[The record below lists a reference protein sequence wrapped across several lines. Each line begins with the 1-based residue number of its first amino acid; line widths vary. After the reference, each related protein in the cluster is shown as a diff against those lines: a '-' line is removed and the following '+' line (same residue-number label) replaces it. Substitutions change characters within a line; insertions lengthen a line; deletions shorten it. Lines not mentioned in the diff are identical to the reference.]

1 MRASKRIPILAV
13 LIVFSLGAG
22 FLCGQSKPSESRHE
36 IRLRF
41 KSNFFMTPGQDSTAS
56 GKDAK
61 PEIVLFARNGDSGLG
76 PNVTRELENL
86 KKFFGIK
93 DLAAGK
99 ESEELE
105 ISAESWAEMKKTQ
118 PKAAHTALMNGQEYS
133 IFVVPVEIDHKAN
146 IFKFRLEVYKNQSLK
161 DTPWL
166 KTMESV
172 MSKEILWNFG
182 GPLAIGFFFGEKV
195 YFVTFTIDYGWSSYG
210 GRLGVG
216 MTWTL

>member
-56 GKDAK
+56 GKDTK

-118 PKAAHTALMNGQEYS
+118 PKAAHTALMNSKGHALAENHGERHEQGNLVEFRRTAGHRLLLRRESLFCHLYDRLW
-133 IFVVPVEIDHKAN
+133 VVLLRRALGRRHDLDALNLSLLQP
-146 IFKFRLEVYKNQSLK
+146 FLSLLRL
-161 DTPWL
+161 
-166 KTMESV
+166 
-172 MSKEILWNFG
+172 
-182 GPLAIGFFFGEKV
+182 
-195 YFVTFTIDYGWSSYG
+195 
-210 GRLGVG
+210 
-216 MTWTL
+216 